1 MSPKKP
7 RKEDTDIGRLEIQI
21 ENLRCAFNILIII
34 VSLLSGYMILQLI
47 QQYSL
52 DYFIPLGL
60 FLVAVLVI
68 LLLGAYAFATDKG

>member
-1 MSPKKP
+1 MSDESPDQK
-7 RKEDTDIGRLEIQI
+7 TDVRRLETQI
-21 ENLRCAFNILIII
+21 ENLRCAVSILIVI

-60 FLVAVLVI
+60 FLVTILVI
-68 LLLGAYAFATDKG
+68 LLLGAYCSATDKS

>member
-1 MSPKKP
+1 LSDESPDKK
-7 RKEDTDIGRLEIQI
+7 TDVKRLETQI
-21 ENLRCAFNILIII
+21 ENLRCAVSILIVI

-60 FLVAVLVI
+60 FLVTILVS
-68 LLLGAYAFATDKG
+68 LLLGAYCSATDKG